1 MPPEYINRYQ
11 ITSKFDVFSLG
22 VIIIQVMTGREGYLK
37 CGNMP
42 PQDFIELVR
51 KYPTSRTPYLFFT
64 QHIILC

>member
-22 VIIIQVMTGREGYLK
+22 VIIIQVMAGREGYFK

-42 PQDFIELVR
+42 PQEFIDLVR
-51 KYPTSRTPYLFFT
+51 KCPTS
-64 QHIILC
+64 